1 MRRIGWV
8 LVGAAAAT
16 AAAWKVP
23 AIRERLLGPDPVMD
37 LPAAAGGSP
46 EPVWSD
52 PVEPAVSVA
61 REPES
66 EPAFEPHAFAAE
78 PDIEDTMQFESVE
91 PPADEEATGLRDR
104 IEETRARMRARAQA
118 EADRTRAG

>member
-8 LVGAAAAT
+8 LAGAAVAGV
-16 AAAWKVP
+16 AAWKVP
-23 AIRERLLGPDPVMD
+23 AIRERLLGPDPVVD

-52 PVEPAVSVA
+52 PIAPVVSVA
-61 REPES
+61 PEPEP
-66 EPAFEPHAFAAE
+66 ECVAAAGDA
-78 PDIEDTMQFESVE
+78 DIEDTLEFESVD
-91 PPADEEATGLRDR
+91 PPTDEEANGLRGR
-104 IEETRARMRARAQA
+104 IEETRARMRAKAQA